1 MYFIREE
8 RDNGQVF
15 IHRYNR
21 YRTEEEVLYFSD
33 RMWEQYISDNEKS
46 HITSFCL
53 MESELS
59 QSDNEEL
66 KTEGRKSEGQ
76 KSEDP
81 DDWNDGR
88 VVKRYKGNDRLHDGK
103 EKEL

>member
-21 YRTEEEVLYFSD
+21 YRTKEEVLYFAD
-33 RMWEQYISDNEKS
+33 RMWEQYISDNEKN

-53 MESELS
+53 METTL
-59 QSDNEEL
+59 
-66 KTEGRKSEGQ
+66 
-76 KSEDP
+76 EDP
-81 DDWNDGR
+81 DGNDGG
-88 VVKRYKGNDRLHDGK
+88 VVKQYKGNNRLHNGK
-103 EKEL
+103 EREL

>member
-21 YRTEEEVLYFSD
+21 YRKEEEVLYFAD
-33 RMWEQYISDNEKS
+33 HMWEQYISDNEKS

-53 MESELS
+53 MESEPS
-59 QSDNEEL
+59 QSKGEEL
-66 KTEGRKSEGQ
+66 KTEGRKSE
-76 KSEDP
+76 DP
-81 DDWNDGR
+81 DGNDGR
-88 VVKRYKGNDRLHDGK
+88 IVKRYKGNDRLHDGK

>member
-21 YRTEEEVLYFSD
+21 YRTEEEVLYFAD
-33 RMWEQYISDNEKS
+33 RMWDQYISDNEKS

-53 MESELS
+53 M
-59 QSDNEEL
+59 D
-66 KTEGRKSEGQ
+66 
-76 KSEDP
+76 SEDP
-81 DDWNDGR
+81 DGNDGR
-88 VVKRYKGNDRLHDGK
+88 EVKRYKGNCQTREE
-103 EKEL
+103 EKGR

>member
-21 YRTEEEVLYFSD
+21 YRTEEEVLYFAD

-53 MESELS
+53 MW
-59 QSDNEEL
+59 
-66 KTEGRKSEGQ
+66 
-76 KSEDP
+76 SEDP
-81 DDWNDGR
+81 DGNDGR
-88 VVKRYKGNDRLHDGK
+88 VVKQYKGNDRWRDGK
-103 EKEL
+103 EREL